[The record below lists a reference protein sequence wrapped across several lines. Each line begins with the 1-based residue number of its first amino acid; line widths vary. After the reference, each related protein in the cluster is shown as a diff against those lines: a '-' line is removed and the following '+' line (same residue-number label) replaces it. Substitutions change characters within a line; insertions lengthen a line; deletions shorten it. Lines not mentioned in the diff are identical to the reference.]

1 MRPGRDTGG
10 RRVDVKNYLGQEWPS
25 TRSPK
30 GANMKSIL
38 VAAMTSV
45 SLLAIAPAM
54 AADLIIEEPIYTPG
68 VVDVGGNWEGVY
80 LGAFIGGASGDFDD
94 VDGAWFLGDESDS
107 IGLSGWL
114 VGVNAGANFYIAD
127 GIVGGIVGDIA
138 WSDISGTL
146 YDDYYEYTINWQGSL
161 RGKLGF
167 DAGAFMPY
175 LTGGLAF
182 ANGTF
187 ESFYGADS
195 DSQTHLGWT
204 VGAGVEVAA
213 TEDLSIDVLYRYSN
227 YGEKEYYG
235 ESGYPLTLDTHQVT
249 VGLNWKF

>member
-1 MRPGRDTGG
+1 
-10 RRVDVKNYLGQEWPS
+10 
-25 TRSPK
+25 
-30 GANMKSIL
+30 MKTIL
-38 VAAMTSV
+38 AAALASV

-54 AADLIIEEPIYTPG
+54 AADLIIDEPMASPG
-68 VVDVGGNWEGVY
+68 MVEVGGNWEGVY
-80 LGAFIGGASGDFDD
+80 LGAFIGGASGTFDD
-94 VDGAWFLGDESDS
+94 EDGDWFEFEDES

-138 WSDISGTL
+138 WSDVSGTL
-146 YDDYYEYTINWQGSL
+146 YDDDEFAYSYTINWQGSL

-175 LTGGLAF
+175 FTGGLAF

-187 ESFYGADS
+187 ERFAGSDS
-195 DSQTHLGWT
+195 DSQTHIGWT
-204 VGAGVEVAA
+204 VGAGVEIAA

-227 YGEKEYYG
+227 FGEKEYFE
-235 ESGYPLTLDTHQVT
+235 ESDLPLSLDQHAVT

>member
-1 MRPGRDTGG
+1 MGP
-10 RRVDVKNYLGQEWPS
+10 
-25 TRSPK
+25 
-30 GANMKSIL
+30 NMKSIL
-38 VAAMTSV
+38 AAALTSV
-45 SLLAIAPAM
+45 SLLVVAPATVM
-54 AADLIIEEPIYTPG
+54 AADLIIDEPMASPG
-68 VVDVGGNWEGVY
+68 MVEVGGNWEGVY

-94 VDGAWFLGDESDS
+94 ATDGEFFSDGESIS
-107 IGLSGWL
+107 ISGWL

-127 GIVGGIVGDIA
+127 GIVGGIVGDVA
-138 WSDISGTL
+138 WADISGA
-146 YDDYYEYTINWQGSL
+146 YAEFEEDYYGYQINWQGSL
-161 RGKLGF
+161 RGKVGF

-182 ANGTF
+182 ANGT
-187 ESFYGADS
+187 YTAIGNT

-204 VGAGVEVAA
+204 VGAGVEIAA

-235 ESGYPLTLDTHQVT
+235 EADGVLDTHQVT

>member
-1 MRPGRDTGG
+1 M
-10 RRVDVKNYLGQEWPS
+10 
-25 TRSPK
+25 TRFT
-30 GANMKSIL
+30 AI
-38 VAAMTSV
+38 
-45 SLLAIAPAM
+45 LLAGVATVGFSSATY
-54 AADLIIEEPIYTPG
+54 AADLIIQEPVYSPG

-94 VDGAWFLGDESDS
+94 ATDGDVFDSGDS

-114 VGVNAGANFYIAD
+114 VGVNAGANFYITD

-138 WSDISGTL
+138 WSDVSGSL
-146 YDDYYEYTINWQGSL
+146 YDDDYQYTINWQGSL

-175 LTGGLAF
+175 VTGGLAF
-182 ANGTF
+182 ANGT
-187 ESFYGADS
+187 ADFGDT

-204 VGAGVEVAA
+204 VGAGVEIAA
-213 TEDLSIDVLYRYSN
+213 TEDLSIDVLYRYSDFGDKT
-227 YGEKEYYG
+227 YFDAPDM
-235 ESGYPLTLDTHQVT
+235 SLTQHAVT

>member
-1 MRPGRDTGG
+1 MVPG
-10 RRVDVKNYLGQEWPS
+10 VD
-25 TRSPK
+25 
-30 GANMKSIL
+30 MKTLL
-38 VAAMTSV
+38 VAALTSV
-45 SLLAIAPAM
+45 SLLALAPATAS
-54 AADLIIEEPIYTPG
+54 AADLIIDEPMASAG
-68 VVDVGGNWEGVY
+68 VVDVGGDWEGVY
-80 LGAFIGGASGDFDD
+80 LGAFIGGASGTFDD
-94 VDGAWFLGDESDS
+94 DGEWFEFDDDS
-107 IGLSGWL
+107 IGLSGWM

-138 WSDISGTL
+138 WSDISGSL
-146 YDDYYEYTINWQGSL
+146 YDESEFAYSYVINWQGSL

-187 ESFYGADS
+187 ERFDGDES
-195 DSQTHLGWT
+195 DTQTHLGWT
-204 VGAGVEVAA
+204 VGAGVAIAA

-227 YGEKEYYG
+227 FGEKEYFG
-235 ESGYPLTLDTHQVT
+235 ESGAPLSLDQHAVT

>member
-1 MRPGRDTGG
+1 M
-10 RRVDVKNYLGQEWPS
+10 
-25 TRSPK
+25 TRLT
-30 GANMKSIL
+30 AL
-38 VAAMTSV
+38 
-45 SLLAIAPAM
+45 LLAGIATVGFSTATY
-54 AADLIIEEPIYTPG
+54 AADLIIEEPVYTPG

-80 LGAFIGGASGDFDD
+80 LGAFIGGASGTFDD
-94 VDGAWFLGDESDS
+94 STDGDYFPADES

-114 VGVNAGANFYIAD
+114 VGVNAGANFYITD

-138 WSDISGTL
+138 WSDVSGEWDL
-146 YDDYYEYTINWQGSL
+146 NEDYTYSIDWQGSL

-187 ESFYGADS
+187 DVPGDSESN
-195 DSQTHLGWT
+195 THLGWT
-204 VGAGVEVAA
+204 VGAGVEIAA

-227 YGEKEYYG
+227 FGEKEYF
-235 ESGYPLTLDTHQVT
+235 GYDMDLDQHAVT
-249 VGLNWKF
+249 AGLNWKF

>member
-1 MRPGRDTGG
+1 
-10 RRVDVKNYLGQEWPS
+10 
-25 TRSPK
+25 
-30 GANMKSIL
+30 MKSIL
-38 VAAMTSV
+38 AAALASV

-54 AADLIIEEPIYTPG
+54 AADLIIDEEMVSPG
-68 VVDVGGNWEGVY
+68 VIEVGGNWEGVY
-80 LGAFIGGASGDFDD
+80 LGAFVGGASGTFDEEED
-94 VDGAWFLGDESDS
+94 DWFADEDDS

-127 GIVGGIVGDIA
+127 GIVGGIVGDLA
-138 WSDISGTL
+138 WSDISGGL
-146 YDDYYEYTINWQGSL
+146 YEGDAFDEYSYVINWQGSL

-175 LTGGLAF
+175 LTAGLAF
-182 ANGTF
+182 ANGEF
-187 ESFYGADS
+187 ERYGLTES

-204 VGAGVEVAA
+204 VGAGVEIAA

-227 YGEKEYYG
+227 YGEKEYFG
-235 ESGYPLTLDTHQVT
+235 VSDLPLSLDTHAVT

>member
-1 MRPGRDTGG
+1 
-10 RRVDVKNYLGQEWPS
+10 
-25 TRSPK
+25 
-30 GANMKSIL
+30 MKTLL
-38 VAAMTSV
+38 VAALTSV
-45 SLLAIAPAM
+45 SLLALAPATAS
-54 AADLIIEEPIYTPG
+54 AADLIIDEPIMSPG

-94 VDGAWFLGDESDS
+94 ATDGEWLDEGES

-114 VGVNAGANFYIAD
+114 AGVNAGANFYIAD

-138 WSDISGTL
+138 WADISGGYDG
-146 YDDYYEYTINWQGSL
+146 YDDDIYGYQINWQGSL

-182 ANGTF
+182 ANGTYTTF
-187 ESFYGADS
+187 DYS

-204 VGAGVEVAA
+204 VGAGVEIAA

-227 YGEKEYYG
+227 YGEKTYFNEVDM
-235 ESGYPLTLDTHQVT
+235 TLDTHQVT

>member
-1 MRPGRDTGG
+1 M
-10 RRVDVKNYLGQEWPS
+10 
-25 TRSPK
+25 TRLT
-30 GANMKSIL
+30 AL
-38 VAAMTSV
+38 
-45 SLLAIAPAM
+45 LLAGIATVGFSSATY
-54 AADLIIEEPIYTPG
+54 AADLIIQEPIYSPG
-68 VVDVGGNWEGVY
+68 VVSVGGNWDGVY
-80 LGAFIGGASGDFDD
+80 LGAFIGGASGTFNDATDDTWFDED
-94 VDGAWFLGDESDS
+94 DS

-114 VGVNAGANFYIAD
+114 VGVNAGANFYITD

-138 WSDISGTL
+138 WSDVSGSL
-146 YDDYYEYTINWQGSL
+146 YDEYYEYAINWQGSL

-187 ESFYGADS
+187 EADGSS

-204 VGAGVEVAA
+204 VGAGVEIAA

-227 YGEKEYYG
+227 FGEKEYFNDSVG
-235 ESGYPLTLDTHQVT
+235 LTLDQHAVT

>member
-1 MRPGRDTGG
+1 
-10 RRVDVKNYLGQEWPS
+10 
-25 TRSPK
+25 
-30 GANMKSIL
+30 MKSIL
-38 VAAMTSV
+38 AAALASI

-54 AADLIIEEPIYTPG
+54 AADLIIEEPIVSPG

-94 VDGAWFLGDESDS
+94 VTDGDWFDTDDS

-114 VGVNAGANFYIAD
+114 VGVNAGANFYITD
-127 GIVGGIVGDIA
+127 GVVGGIVGDIA
-138 WSDISGTL
+138 WSDVSG
-146 YDDYYEYTINWQGSL
+146 DYEDFADYTINWQGSL

-187 ESFYGADS
+187 FHAMPGSE
-195 DSQTHLGWT
+195 SQTHLGWT
-204 VGAGVEVAA
+204 VGAGVEIAA
-213 TEDLSIDVLYRYSN
+213 TEDLSIDVLYRYSDFGDKA
-227 YGEKEYYG
+227 YFDSSEL
-235 ESGYPLTLDTHQVT
+235 SLTQHAVT